1 MSKSIPP
8 SFHSRL
14 SALLGPDEA
23 CSLCT
28 AILETEPVVS
38 VRQNPMKYGDADFA
52 AHFPDGEPVPWC
64 ECGRYL
70 SRRPSFIADPLL
82 HAGCYYVQE
91 AASMFLAHAI
101 SALPEPP
108 RRVLDLCAA
117 PGGKSTLWRSLL
129 PDGAL
134 LVANEPIRQRAQVLN
149 ENIAKWG
156 HPDTVVTN
164 AYPEA
169 FAALGGFFD
178 AIGADVPCSGE
189 GMFRKDETAVAEWS
203 EANVINCAE
212 RQWNII
218 CDVWPA
224 LRRGGY
230 LVYSTCTYNRE
241 ENEDNV
247 LRICHEL
254 GAEPVP
260 LQVPKSW
267 NIVGDTTGRN
277 LPVYHF
283 FPHRTRGE
291 GLFLALLRKTADAPE
306 MKMAKAKGRS
316 KGANNRRVSEAPCG
330 AATVASW
337 LADADDFR
345 ILPTEDGRLIAVR
358 SHVSDAVLKVRA
370 VVPTLSAGILLAE
383 SKGAKFIPQHPL
395 ALSDQLSHTAFP
407 RVEIDLPTALAY
419 LRREAITLPPEVP
432 RSYVVLTHGGHPLGF
447 ANNIGTRANN
457 MYPQEWRIR
466 KEL

>member
-1 MSKSIPP
+1 MPILRRTFQTANPCLGASADAIFPAVLPSLPTPCFTPVATMCRKRPPCFWRTPFLPFPNHPAVCSTFVPPREARARCGGPYCPTGHSWWQTSLFGSVRRCSTRTSQSGGIPT
-8 SFHSRL
+8 RL
-14 SALLGPDEA
+14 SQMPTLKPLPLWAGSSMPLELM
-23 CSLCT
+23 SL
-28 AILETEPVVS
+28 V
-38 VRQNPMKYGDADFA
+38 
-52 AHFPDGEPVPWC
+52 
-64 ECGRYL
+64 
-70 SRRPSFIADPLL
+70 
-82 HAGCYYVQE
+82 
-91 AASMFLAHAI
+91 
-101 SALPEPP
+101 
-108 RRVLDLCAA
+108 
-117 PGGKSTLWRSLL
+117 
-129 PDGAL
+129 
-134 LVANEPIRQRAQVLN
+134 
-149 ENIAKWG
+149 
-156 HPDTVVTN
+156 
-164 AYPEA
+164 
-169 FAALGGFFD
+169 
-178 AIGADVPCSGE
+178 GE